1 MFIFIFRPKKN
12 RRRSGRDKKIA
23 LDAEAWR
30 EKERAGVATTHERHG
45 PLTEE
50 ERLKRTEA
58 ACLRMQACHL
68 PGTRMPPGQTLV
80 L

>member
-30 EKERAGVATTHERHG
+30 EKERAGVATTHDIHSELLELASHVA
-45 PLTEE
+45 
-50 ERLKRTEA
+50 KRKP
-58 ACLRMQACHL
+58 L
-68 PGTRMPPGQTLV
+68 PGCDPGHPGPEEAV
-80 L
+80 EVII